1 MSLVRKNFPEKA
13 ETIYT
18 AQKNKNYVIC
28 HIPNNIPNISLL
40 KNLGIRKDS
49 QIFKKHTYRLG
60 GPVLVS
66 VDLREI
72 ALGKDIAEQ
81 IIVKE
86 A

>member
-1 MSLVRKNFPEKA
+1 MSLARKRSPEKT

-28 HIPNNIPNISLL
+28 EIPNISLL
-40 KNLGIRKDS
+40 KNLGMRKDT
-49 QIFKKHTYRLG
+49 QVFKKHTYRLG